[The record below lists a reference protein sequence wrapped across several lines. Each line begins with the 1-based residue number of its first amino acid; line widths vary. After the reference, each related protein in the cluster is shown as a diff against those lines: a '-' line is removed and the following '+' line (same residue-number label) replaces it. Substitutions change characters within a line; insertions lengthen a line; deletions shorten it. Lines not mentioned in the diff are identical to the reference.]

1 MSATPADSIVC
12 LLPGLLC
19 DASVWASQ
27 RADLG
32 RDFQVYIPDF
42 LGLESLDAMAHRVLD
57 ETTGP
62 IWVAGHSMGG
72 RAALDV
78 WRLGG
83 DRVAGLALIDT
94 GIHALRPGEAEPRL
108 ELVRRAYSEGMGV
121 IADAWLPPML
131 HPDRL
136 GDHALVDPLR
146 AMILRATPAQ
156 FEGQQHALI
165 RRPDATPFLPH
176 IACPTAVI
184 CGRQDA
190 WSPVAQHEAMA
201 AAIPGAVLTVIED
214 CGHMSNVERPAELTA
229 ALRAWIEST
238 LPM

>member
-1 MSATPADSIVC
+1 MTEMSVAATIC

-19 DASVWASQ
+19 DASVWQVQ

-32 RDFQVYIPDF
+32 RDFEVFIPDF
-42 LGLESLDAMAHRVLD
+42 LGLDSLEAMARKVLD

-78 WRLGG
+78 WRLGKG
-83 DRVAGLALIDT
+83 RVAGLALIDT

-108 ELVRRAYSEGMGV
+108 ELVRRAFAEGMGV
-121 IADAWLPPML
+121 VADAWLPPML

-136 GDHALVDPLR
+136 EDHALVDPLR
-146 AMILRATPAQ
+146 AMICRATPAQ

-165 RRPDATPFLPH
+165 QRPDATSFLPH

-229 ALRAWIEST
+229 ALRAWIAST